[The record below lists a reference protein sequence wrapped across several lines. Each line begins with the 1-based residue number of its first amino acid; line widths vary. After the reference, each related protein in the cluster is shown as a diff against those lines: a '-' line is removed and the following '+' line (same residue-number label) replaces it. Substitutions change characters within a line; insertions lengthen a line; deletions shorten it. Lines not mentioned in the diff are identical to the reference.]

1 MARPIEKTPIISG
14 EDALRFKKSLFK
26 SLTMSYSSEELE
38 RQKQELQEMQ
48 KNYQKFI
55 AVTNCTF

>member
-1 MARPIEKTPIISG
+1 MARPIEQTPIIGG

-26 SLTMSYSSEELE
+26 SLTMSYSPEELE

-48 KNYQKFI
+48 KSYQKII
-55 AVTNCTF
+55 AITNCTF